1 MQSKHARLDRFLSQ
15 RLGQSRR
22 EIQHLLA
29 AGRVQVDRAVTRD
42 GQQRIGPFSTV
53 QLDTELL
60 QANQA
65 RYLMLHK
72 PAGVVSATRDSR
84 HRTALDLL
92 DEELRGD
99 LHIAGRLDFHSTGL
113 LLLTNDGDWSRALS
127 APENRIGK
135 RYRVT
140 LEQPL
145 GEEYVAAFAEG
156 MWFAHEGIT
165 TRPAQLVIVS
175 EHVAEVTLIEGRYH
189 QIKRMFGRFRN
200 RVLSLHRFAVGDL
213 LLDPELQ
220 AGASRDLTAVEKIAV
235 NPAFST
241 PQSSKWQI

>member
-29 AGRVQVDRAVTRD
+29 AGRVQVDHAVTRD

-53 QLDTELL
+53 QLDAELL

-72 PAGVVSATRDSR
+72 PAGVVSATRDSK
-84 HRTALDLL
+84 HTTVIDLL
-92 DEELRGD
+92 DEPDCND

-145 GEEYVAAFAEG
+145 SEEYVTAFAEG

-165 TRPAQLVIVS
+165 TRPAQLLIVS
-175 EHVAEVTLIEGRYH
+175 EHVAEVTLTEGRYH

-213 LLDPELQ
+213 ELDPKLEP
-220 AGASRDLTAVEKIAV
+220 GASRALTGAEVLAV
-235 NPAFST
+235 NPRYR
-241 PQSSKWQI
+241 PG

>member
-1 MQSKHARLDRFLSQ
+1 MTSKHARLDRFLSQ

-29 AGRVQVDRAVTRD
+29 AGRIQVDDAVTRD
-42 GQQRIGPFSTV
+42 GQHRVGPFSRV
-53 QLDTELL
+53 QLDAELL
-60 QANQA
+60 QARQA
-65 RYLMLHK
+65 RYLMLNK

-84 HRTALDLL
+84 HRTVLDLL
-92 DEELRGD
+92 DEPVRDD

-145 GEEYVAAFAEG
+145 GEEYVRAFAEG

-175 EHVAEVTLIEGRYH
+175 QHVAEVTLVEGRYH

-200 RVLSLHRFAVGDL
+200 RVLALHRFAVGEL
-213 LLDPELQ
+213 ALDPELES
-220 AGASRDLTAVEKIAV
+220 GASRSLTATEVLAA
-235 NPAFST
+235 NPRYR
-241 PQSSKWQI
+241 PG